1 MGNVCAFQ
9 RQNTEARR
17 ERRGFKLASRYVIT
31 LIYTF
36 RLCVSFRASKSLAQ
50 RRGCSTYRRGNK
62 QQQQRSFVNGGEKS
76 KSAYL
81 FREKFH
87 PVIFRAVIVE
97 LSFLYGWMYESLDPS
112 SAYESERACFEIG
125 SFPIFNLFY
134 YFIITL
140 FIVEFSKYPAK
151 YQKKISLVLTLSN
164 IRIVATIFIRVWIF
178 LEYRFT
184 NRFLNSL
191 S

>member
-1 MGNVCAFQ
+1 MSRFARQ
-9 RQNTEARR
+9 R
-17 ERRGFKLASRYVIT
+17 ASRSEGVVPHT
-31 LIYTF
+31 GGETNNNNNDRSLTAGKSRNPLIYSAKNFTPWYSG
-36 RLCVSFRASKSLAQ
+36 RSLLSCRSSTDEYTKAWILPQHTKVSVRALK
-50 RRGCSTYRRGNK
+50 
-62 QQQQRSFVNGGEKS
+62 
-76 KSAYL
+76 
-81 FREKFH
+81 
-87 PVIFRAVIVE
+87 P
-97 LSFLYGWMYESLDPS
+97 
-112 SAYESERACFEIG
+112 IG